1 MALLDGKQIKD
12 GSITNAKLA
21 TPAGTPTKNDK
32 FITCLA
38 TVADFDAATA
48 SGITAT
54 PASDG
59 FVEVMVNGAMQ
70 HLGDGVK
77 TTDCFFSADGG
88 TTAKTIANIAA
99 ADILYWVGTVA
110 GFQLAVTDKLS
121 YNYSV

>member
-1 MALLDGKQIKD
+1 MLLDGKQIRD

-32 FITCLA
+32 FITALA
-38 TVADFDAATA
+38 TVSDFDAATA
-48 SGITAT
+48 SGITTT
-54 PASDG
+54 PSSDG
-59 FVEVMVNGAMQ
+59 FVEVMVNGVMQ

-77 TTDCFFSADGG
+77 TTDCYFSSDGG

-110 GFQLAVTDKLS
+110 GYQLAVTDKLS
-121 YNYSV
+121 YNYNI